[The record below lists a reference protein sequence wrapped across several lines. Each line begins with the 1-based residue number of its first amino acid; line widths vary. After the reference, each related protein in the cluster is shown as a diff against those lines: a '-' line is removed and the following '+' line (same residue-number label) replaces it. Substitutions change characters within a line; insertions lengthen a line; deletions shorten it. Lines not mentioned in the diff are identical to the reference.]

1 MTRLAVIDDDPT
13 VQLILERAFA
23 GSDVALTCA
32 DSAASGWELIRRE
45 NPDVVVLD
53 VQLPDMSG
61 LELFQRVQAHDAA
74 LPVVFITSSGES
86 ATVIQ
91 AMQMG
96 AFDYLQKPLDLP
108 MVREVIARAAET
120 RRLSATRVS
129 LGDEVD
135 ADGDVMIG

>member
-13 VQLILERAFA
+13 VQLILQRAFD
-23 GSDVALTCA
+23 GGDVTLSCA
-32 DSAASGWELIRRE
+32 DSATAGWELIERE
-45 NPDVVVLD
+45 HPDVVVLD
-53 VQLPDMSG
+53 VQLPDLPG
-61 LELFQRVQAHDAA
+61 LELFERVQARDAS

-108 MVREVIARAAET
+108 VVREVVARAAT
-120 RRLSATRVS
+120 ARRLSATRVN
-129 LGDEVD
+129 LGGDE
-135 ADGDVMIG
+135 